1 MPNGQSKRI
10 AVYVQPAMHDSIIRA
25 IEESPKSKQEWLRE
39 ALAAALEPDT
49 PGTTGDSSLEVRL
62 QAALKDNERLED
74 ALMDARQSKDRL
86 ETLLAQSQATVS
98 RMAHAL
104 PSPASSSDE
113 RPWWLFWSR
122 A

>member
-10 AVYVQPAMHDSIIRA
+10 AVYVQPAMHDAIIEA
-25 IEESPKSKQEWLRE
+25 IEESQKPKQEWLRE
-39 ALAAALEPDT
+39 ALAAALEPDISDS
-49 PGTTGDSSLEVRL
+49 PGDNSLEVRL

-74 ALMDARQSKDRL
+74 ALADARQSKDRL
-86 ETLLAQSQATVS
+86 ETLLAQSQTTVS

-104 PSPASSSDE
+104 PVHASSQDE